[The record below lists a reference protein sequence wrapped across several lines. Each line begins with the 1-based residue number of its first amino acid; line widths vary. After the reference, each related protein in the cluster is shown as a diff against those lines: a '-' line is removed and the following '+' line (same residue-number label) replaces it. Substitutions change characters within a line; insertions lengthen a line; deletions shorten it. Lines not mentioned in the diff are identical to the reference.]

1 MEPNILLTRIDNRLV
16 HGQVGVIWTKTLGA
30 NLIVVVDD
38 EAAENALQQKL
49 MEAIAHSSGAE
60 IRFFTLQHTADVIY
74 DALPEQRIFFVIKD
88 LATARRMVELHI
100 PVKEINL
107 GNLHFERGKKPFN
120 RKVYLGLQD
129 IEDLRYLIS
138 KEVNVYFQDV
148 PGDGI
153 EHFKERDLQRL
164 SEN

>member
-16 HGQVGVIWTKTLGA
+16 HGQVGVTWTKTLGA
-30 NLIVVVDD
+30 NLLVVVDD
-38 EAAENALQQKL
+38 EAASNVLQQKL

-60 IRFFTLQHTADVIY
+60 IRFFTLEHLREVIY
-74 DALPEQRIFFVIKD
+74 DASAEQRIFFVIKD
-88 LATARRMVELHI
+88 LTMVRRMVEYEI

-120 RKVYLGLQD
+120 RKVYLGTQD
-129 IEDLRYLIS
+129 IDDLRYLIS
-138 KEVNVYFQDV
+138 KQINVYFQDV

-153 EHFKERDLQRL
+153 EHIKERDLQRI
-164 SEN
+164 SEI